1 MKKSFL
7 LVSLLLATTSSVWAQ
22 PKIPGMS
29 MSVKENLYW
38 PIFKQGKRSQK
49 VRVLQGLLN
58 INGAHLA
65 LDSYFGRSTQNA
77 VSRFQKS
84 AGIKADGVVGSQTWE
99 KLIVPLSRG
108 ARGPRVREIQH
119 LLSINGYPVKADGI
133 FGATTESAIRSYQKK
148 EGGEVMVADGR
159 AHRWVWCWLLGG
171 LNISD

>member
-7 LVSLLLATTSSVWAQ
+7 LFTLLLVSTSSVWAQ
-22 PKIPGMS
+22 PKILGMS
-29 MSVKENLYW
+29 MSAQENLYW
-38 PIFKQGKRSQK
+38 PLFKQGKRGQK

-65 LDSYFGRSTQNA
+65 LDSYFGRSTRSA
-77 VSRFQKS
+77 VSDFQKS

-108 ARGPRVREIQH
+108 DRGLRVREIQH

-133 FGATTESAIRSYQKK
+133 FGAATENAIRT
-148 EGGEVMVADGR
+148 
-159 AHRWVWCWLLGG
+159 
-171 LNISD
+171 